1 MRDATT
7 GDEDLAQARKRRRL
21 TQPELADRWRLSGRT
36 LEAWRQRGV
45 GPRWLRVG
53 RAVRYPIEEVEAF
66 EAGSL
71 RGGR

>member
-1 MRDATT
+1 MSDARNDD
-7 GDEDLAQARKRRRL
+7 GDQAGDGKGRRL
-21 TQPELADRWRLSGRT
+21 TQAEVADRWQLSGRT
-36 LEAWRQRGV
+36 LEAWRHRGV

-66 EAGSL
+66 EASAL

>member
-1 MRDATT
+1 MGDPTI
-7 GDEDLAQARKRRRL
+7 GDEDLAHARDPRRL
-21 TQPELADRWRLSGRT
+21 TQADLADRWQLSGRT

-66 EAGSL
+66 EAASL
-71 RGGR
+71 RGDA

>member
-1 MRDATT
+1 MRDATI
-7 GDEDLAQARKRRRL
+7 GDEDLAQAQEPRRL
-21 TQPELADRWRLSGRT
+21 TQADLADRWQLSVRT

-66 EAGSL
+66 EAVSL
-71 RGGR
+71 RGER